1 MLVQPFLCAFKP
13 RSSNCSPVRSAIP
26 SKTRISSQ
34 ISFIVVPLAFCIYCK
49 DRAQLFLRTAAFSAA
64 GAEFACTKGMSLP
77 KVLVVEDDDAIRA
90 LLVAALRREPFDVHA
105 AVNGADALTLTRS
118 SEYAVILLD
127 LMMPIVTGVEF
138 LQAFHDANPHS
149 RTVVFVMTA
158 FDDVTVRHIAP
169 NLVHGIVRKPFD
181 VPQLVA
187 MVREVALTRIETT
200 PRTDIEAVVPTV
212 IDDGQQRA
220 EPN

>member
-1 MLVQPFLCAFKP
+1 
-13 RSSNCSPVRSAIP
+13 
-26 SKTRISSQ
+26 
-34 ISFIVVPLAFCIYCK
+34 
-49 DRAQLFLRTAAFSAA
+49 
-64 GAEFACTKGMSLP
+64 MSLP

-90 LLVAALRREPFDVHA
+90 LLIAALRREPFEVHA
-105 AVNGADALTLTRS
+105 AVNGSEALTLARAA
-118 SEYAVILLD
+118 EYAVILLD

-138 LQAFHDANPHS
+138 LQAFHETNPNS

-187 MVREVALTRIETT
+187 MVREVAQI
-200 PRTDIEAVVPTV
+200 
-212 IDDGQQRA
+212 RA
-220 EPN
+220 EAPASTAAEVPLSIENALPVVEPN

>member
-1 MLVQPFLCAFKP
+1 
-13 RSSNCSPVRSAIP
+13 
-26 SKTRISSQ
+26 
-34 ISFIVVPLAFCIYCK
+34 
-49 DRAQLFLRTAAFSAA
+49 
-64 GAEFACTKGMSLP
+64 MSLTP

-90 LLVAALRREPFDVHA
+90 LLVAALRREPFEVHA
-105 AVNGADALTLTRS
+105 AMNGAEALTLTRS
-118 SEYAVILLD
+118 SHYAVILLD
-127 LMMPIVTGVEF
+127 LMMPTLSGVEF
-138 LQAFHDANPHS
+138 LEAFHEANPNS

>member
-1 MLVQPFLCAFKP
+1 M
-13 RSSNCSPVRSAIP
+13 
-26 SKTRISSQ
+26 
-34 ISFIVVPLAFCIYCK
+34 
-49 DRAQLFLRTAAFSAA
+49 AASRLL
-64 GAEFACTKGMSLP
+64 GLEFACGAGMSLP

-90 LLVAALRREPFDVHA
+90 LLIAALRREPFDVHA
-105 AVNGADALTLTRS
+105 AVNGAEALTLTHS
-118 SEYAVILLD
+118 AEYAVILLD

-138 LQAFHDANPHS
+138 LQAFHDANPKS

-169 NLVHGIVRKPFD
+169 NLVHAIVRKPFD

-187 MVREVALTRIETT
+187 MVREVAQTRIGVPANTAAEL
-200 PRTDIEAVVPTV
+200 PLAIENALPVV
-212 IDDGQQRA
+212 

>member
-1 MLVQPFLCAFKP
+1 LPWYFASIAKIEHAF
-13 RSSNCSPVRSAIP
+13 
-26 SKTRISSQ
+26 
-34 ISFIVVPLAFCIYCK
+34 
-49 DRAQLFLRTAAFSAA
+49 FSARQRSEQLA
-64 GAEFACTKGMSLP
+64 LNSHALDGMSLP

-105 AVNGADALTLTRS
+105 AVNGSEALTLTRAA
-118 SEYAVILLD
+118 EYSVILLD

-138 LQAFHDANPHS
+138 LQAFHERNPNS

-158 FDDVTVRHIAP
+158 FDDVTIRHIAP

-187 MVREVALTRIETT
+187 MVREVALTRVLAPAADSVAE
-200 PRTDIEAVVPTV
+200 VPLG
-212 IDDGQQRA
+212 IDAALPA
-220 EPN
+220 EPAN